1 LPFDALPDWTN
12 TKMRLAFLIAVAV
25 AVLALIGGFFY
36 VGMHPPAP
44 KTHRVDRTLDNDQF
58 QTH

>member
-1 LPFDALPDWTN
+1 
-12 TKMRLAFLIAVAV
+12 MRLAFLIAVAV